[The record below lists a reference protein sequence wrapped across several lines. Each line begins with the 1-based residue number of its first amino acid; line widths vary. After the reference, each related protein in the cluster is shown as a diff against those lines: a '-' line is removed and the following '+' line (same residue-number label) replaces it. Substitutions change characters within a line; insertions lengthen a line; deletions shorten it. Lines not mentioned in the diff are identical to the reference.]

1 MKKNI
6 LTTMKREIVI
16 LGILLLCVNFI
27 SAFGVSSLYYPGNPL
42 KLMPGEARNITLVL
56 QSSESSDTTLKAT
69 VAEGS
74 DILKI
79 MDSSDTYIVPV
90 QGRQTVNLQVTLP
103 KNAKA
108 GTVYPVKVS
117 LSQIVKNGG
126 MIGFATAIDQ
136 HFDVVVTKNPNIF
149 DNLMQNNTWIY
160 LIGGL
165 LVVGLACFVVAR
177 KKKSKKLH
185 HKRR

>member
-1 MKKNI
+1 
-6 LTTMKREIVI
+6 MKREVVI
-16 LGILLLCVNFI
+16 LGILFLCINFI

-56 QSSESSDTTLKAT
+56 QSSETSDTTLKAT

-79 MDSSDTYIVPV
+79 IDSSDTYIVPV

-117 LSQIVKNGG
+117 LSQVVKNGG

-136 HFDVVVTKNPNIF
+136 HFDVVVTKNPNVF
-149 DNLMQNNTWIY
+149 DNLIQNNTLMY
-160 LIGGL
+160 FIGGL
-165 LVVGLACFVVAR
+165 LVVGVLTVTAIR
-177 KKKSKKLH
+177 KKKSKKIH
-185 HKRR
+185 HKKK